1 MRRITVQIVS
11 LVLAASLFTGCS
23 VTNTAS
29 DTPGAS
35 GGAVSG
41 SVAAEDEEIEPAGR
55 NQSYMENS
63 DNRYDILYEEDRDEC
78 ILAQYRLDGTLVKKG
93 RIEGEDIEWV
103 TDEWLYYGTIDKKEN
118 DILWRI
124 PIKKTAKGDRLL
136 TDKKEKVL
144 KAWSI
149 DVSYIT
155 DTYIIAEIW
164 DGKKEHDGVCKYEL
178 GSGKLT
184 PLIPYS
190 DEEDEAECLWTSEY
204 PIMWQGEL
212 FFEGLDEVYLLDPE
226 KEQVS
231 SICPLG
237 GSEDLDDCALTGNEF
252 YFLINNKLYQYNC
265 SSKKLKCVIPE
276 KEFLKEVRKLKLG
289 RVGEIYIDEMY
300 LNQGRLYFFT
310 DVLWTGKDANSKKE
324 LSYNKDELFSVAID
338 DLEGIRH
345 EDKLMD
351 YLDKKGKY
359 ENSEWGGEN
368 GMLACHTS
376 WLDGAVDGKIVAA
389 YQKGKENCRYVLY
402 DLQTG
407 EIEDMAEDK
416 LPKEYDDLL

>member
-1 MRRITVQIVS
+1 MRRITMQIAS

-41 SVAAEDEEIEPAGR
+41 SVAAEDGEIEPAGL

-63 DNRYDILYEEDRDEC
+63 DNRYDMLYDEDRDIC
-78 ILAQYRLDGTLVKKG
+78 FIAQYRLDGTLVKKNK
-93 RIEGEDIEWV
+93 IDGEDIEWV
-103 TDEWLYYGTIDKKEN
+103 TDEWLYYSTIDKKEN

-124 PIKKTAKGDRLL
+124 PIKKTEKGDRLL

-144 KAWSI
+144 KAYSI
-149 DVSYIT
+149 VIDYIT
-155 DTYIIAEIW
+155 DAYIIMEIW

-178 GSGKLT
+178 ESGKLT
-184 PLIPYS
+184 QLIPE
-190 DEEDEAECLWTSEY
+190 EEDAECLWTSEY
-204 PIMWQGEL
+204 PVVWQGEL
-212 FFEGLDEVYLLDPE
+212 FFEGYDEFYLLNPE
-226 KEQVS
+226 KEQVA
-231 SICPLG
+231 SICSLG
-237 GSEDLDDCALTGNEF
+237 RSDSVDDYALAGNEF
-252 YFLINNKLYQYNC
+252 YFLAGNKLYQYHC
-265 SSKKLKCVIPE
+265 SSKKLKCVISE
-276 KEFLKEVRKLKLG
+276 KAFLKEVKKLKLG
-289 RVGEIYIDEMY
+289 SVEEIYIEDMY

-310 DVLWTGKDANSKKE
+310 DVYWTEKDGSSGKE
-324 LSYNKDELFSVAID
+324 ISYNKDELFSAAID
-338 DLEGIRH
+338 DLEKIRH

-359 ENSEWGGEN
+359 ENSEWEREQG
-368 GMLACHTS
+368 LPAYHTS
-376 WLDGAVDGKIVAA
+376 WLDDGADGRILAS
-389 YQKGKENCRYVLY
+389 YRKGKENYRFVLY

>member
-1 MRRITVQIVS
+1 MRRITMQIVS

-41 SVAAEDEEIEPAGR
+41 SVAAEDGEIEPAGL

-63 DNRYDILYEEDRDEC
+63 DNRYDMLYDEDRDIC
-78 ILAQYRLDGTLVKKG
+78 FIAQYRLDGTLVKKNK
-93 RIEGEDIEWV
+93 IDGEDIEWV
-103 TDEWLYYGTIDKKEN
+103 TDEWLYYSTIDKKEN

-124 PIKKTAKGDRLL
+124 PIKKTEKGDRLL

-144 KAWSI
+144 KAYSI
-149 DVSYIT
+149 VIDYIT
-155 DTYIIAEIW
+155 DAYIIMEIW

-178 GSGKLT
+178 ESGRLT
-184 PLIPYS
+184 QLIPE
-190 DEEDEAECLWTSEY
+190 EEDAECLWTSEY
-204 PIMWQGEL
+204 PVVWQGEL
-212 FFEGLDEVYLLDPE
+212 FFEGYDEFYLLNPE
-226 KEQVS
+226 KEQVA

-237 GSEDLDDCALTGNEF
+237 RSDSVDDYALTGNEF
-252 YFLINNKLYQYNC
+252 YFLSGNKLYQYHC
-265 SSKKLKCVIPE
+265 SSKKLKCVISE
-276 KEFLKEVRKLKLG
+276 KAFLKEVKKLKLG
-289 RVGEIYIDEMY
+289 SVEEIYIEDMY

-310 DVLWTGKDANSKKE
+310 DVYWTEKDGSSGKE
-324 LSYNKDELFSVAID
+324 ISYSKDELFSAAID
-338 DLEGIRH
+338 DLEKIRH

-359 ENSEWGGEN
+359 ENPEWERELG
-368 GMLACHTS
+368 LPAYHTS
-376 WLDGAVDGKIVAA
+376 WLDDGADGRILAS
-389 YQKGKENCRYVLY
+389 YRKGKENYRFVLY

>member
-1 MRRITVQIVS
+1 MRRITMQIAS

-41 SVAAEDEEIEPAGR
+41 SVAAEDGEIEPAGL

-63 DNRYDILYEEDRDEC
+63 DNRYDMLYDEDRDIC
-78 ILAQYRLDGTLVKKG
+78 FIAQYRLDGTLVKKNK
-93 RIEGEDIEWV
+93 IDGEDIEWV
-103 TDEWLYYGTIDKKEN
+103 TDEWLYYSTIDKKEN

-124 PIKKTAKGDRLL
+124 PIKKTEKGDRLL

-144 KAWSI
+144 KAYSI
-149 DVSYIT
+149 VIDYIT
-155 DTYIIAEIW
+155 DAYIIMEIW

-178 GSGKLT
+178 ESGKLT
-184 PLIPYS
+184 QLIPE
-190 DEEDEAECLWTSEY
+190 EEDAECLWTSEY
-204 PIMWQGEL
+204 PVVWQGEL
-212 FFEGLDEVYLLDPE
+212 FFEGYDEFYLLNPE
-226 KEQVS
+226 KEQVA

-237 GSEDLDDCALTGNEF
+237 RSDSVDDYALTGNEF
-252 YFLINNKLYQYNC
+252 YFLSGNKLYQYHC
-265 SSKKLKCVIPE
+265 SSKKLKCVISE
-276 KEFLKEVRKLKLG
+276 KAFLKEVKKLKLG
-289 RVGEIYIDEMY
+289 SVEEIYIEDMY

-310 DVLWTGKDANSKKE
+310 DVYWTEKDGSSGKE
-324 LSYNKDELFSVAID
+324 ISYSKDELFSAAID
-338 DLEGIRH
+338 DLEKIRH

-359 ENSEWGGEN
+359 ENSEWERELG
-368 GMLACHTS
+368 LPAYHTS
-376 WLDGAVDGKIVAA
+376 WLDDGADGRILAS
-389 YQKGKENCRYVLY
+389 YRKGKENYRFVLY

>member
-1 MRRITVQIVS
+1 MRRITMQIAS

-41 SVAAEDEEIEPAGR
+41 SVAAEDGEIEPAGL

-63 DNRYDILYEEDRDEC
+63 DNRYDMLYDEDRDIC
-78 ILAQYRLDGTLVKKG
+78 FIAQYRLDGTLVKKNK
-93 RIEGEDIEWV
+93 IDGEDIEWV
-103 TDEWLYYGTIDKKEN
+103 TDEWLYYSTIDKKEN

-124 PIKKTAKGDRLL
+124 PIKKTEKGDRLL

-144 KAWSI
+144 KAYSI
-149 DVSYIT
+149 VIDYIT
-155 DTYIIAEIW
+155 DAYIIMEIW

-178 GSGKLT
+178 ESGKLT
-184 PLIPYS
+184 QLIPE
-190 DEEDEAECLWTSEY
+190 EEDAECLWTSEY
-204 PIMWQGEL
+204 PVVWQGEL
-212 FFEGLDEVYLLDPE
+212 FFEGYDEFYLLNPE
-226 KEQVS
+226 KEQVA

-237 GSEDLDDCALTGNEF
+237 RSDSVDDYALTGNEF
-252 YFLINNKLYQYNC
+252 YFLSGNKLYQYHC
-265 SSKKLKCVIPE
+265 SSKKLKCVISE
-276 KEFLKEVRKLKLG
+276 KAFLKEVKKLKLG
-289 RVGEIYIDEMY
+289 SVEEIYIEDMY

-310 DVLWTGKDANSKKE
+310 DVYWTEKDGSSGKE
-324 LSYNKDELFSVAID
+324 ISYSKDELFSAAID
-338 DLEGIRH
+338 DLEKIRH

-359 ENSEWGGEN
+359 ENPEWERELG
-368 GMLACHTS
+368 LPAYHTS
-376 WLDGAVDGKIVAA
+376 WLDDGADGRILAS
-389 YQKGKENCRYVLY
+389 YRKGKENYRFVLY